1 MENNPESLRL
11 EIDWIA
17 KRLLLE
23 SFAERH
29 DFSWFDPRV
38 RLLAL
43 QYHDVREGKRIS
55 DIIGL
60 KKIIP
65 DSDVLEGVDNPPHE
79 TRAYFR
85 GICLQKWPESIVSAN
100 WDSLVF
106 RLEGGHLKR
115 IPILDPSEGSF
126 EKVQLLLERA
136 TSPSQMIEE
145 IESSNK

>member
-1 MENNPESLRL
+1 M
-11 EIDWIA
+11 
-17 KRLLLE
+17 
-23 SFAERH
+23 
-29 DFSWFDPRV
+29 

-43 QYHDVREGKRIS
+43 QYHDVREGKRIT

-60 KKIIP
+60 KKII
-65 DSDVLEGVDNPPHE
+65 SDTDVIEGIDNPPHD

-106 RLEGGHLKR
+106 RLEGDQLKR

>member
-1 MENNPESLRL
+1 MR
-11 EIDWIA
+11 I
-17 KRLLLE
+17 
-23 SFAERH
+23 
-29 DFSWFDPRV
+29 FDSN
-38 RLLAL
+38 L
-43 QYHDVREGKRIS
+43 
-55 DIIGL
+55 IGL
-60 KKIIP
+60 KKII
-65 DSDVLEGVDNPPHE
+65 SDTDVIEGIDNPPHD

-106 RLEGGHLKR
+106 RLEGDQLKR